1 LKKKSSAIHLPRK
14 QSHSSFNT
22 GLESVDANYDVIMK
36 ADADLI
42 LNIWKLSSIFN
53 QMLSI
58 GMAGGLLYRKNGE
71 WILENLTD
79 KDHIRALKKPKKHSN
94 K

>member
-1 LKKKSSAIHLPRK
+1 MPKSSFITLVEKIKRHTFGK

-42 LNIWKLSSIFN
+42 F
-53 QMLSI
+53 
-58 GMAGGLLYRKNGE
+58 
-71 WILENLTD
+71 
-79 KDHIRALKKPKKHSN
+79 P
-94 K
+94 

>member
-1 LKKKSSAIHLPRK
+1 MPKSSFITLVEKKIVTFARK

-42 LNIWKLSSIFN
+42 FPKLPGNYQKHFQSDVR
-53 QMLSI
+53 I
-58 GMAGGLLYRKNGE
+58 GMAGGFCYIEKMAV
-71 WILENLTD
+71 D
-79 KDHIRALKKPKKHSN
+79 S
-94 K
+94 

>member
-1 LKKKSSAIHLPRK
+1 MPKSSFITLVEKKIKRHTFARK

-42 LNIWKLSSIFN
+42 FLNYLKLSTSIFN
-53 QMLSI
+53 QMF
-58 GMAGGLLYRKNGE
+58 
-71 WILENLTD
+71 
-79 KDHIRALKKPKKHSN
+79 ALVWQVDCYKKWRMDS
-94 K
+94 

>member
-1 LKKKSSAIHLPRK
+1 LAYAKNHPLSLVEKKIKCHTFARK

-42 LNIWKLSSIFN
+42 F
-53 QMLSI
+53 
-58 GMAGGLLYRKNGE
+58 
-71 WILENLTD
+71 
-79 KDHIRALKKPKKHSN
+79 P
-94 K
+94 

>member
-1 LKKKSSAIHLPRK
+1 MPKSSFITLVEKKIKRHTFARK

-42 LNIWKLSSIFN
+42 F
-53 QMLSI
+53 
-58 GMAGGLLYRKNGE
+58 
-71 WILENLTD
+71 
-79 KDHIRALKKPKKHSN
+79 P
-94 K
+94 